1 MKYIFFSDA
10 REKKEV
16 EYIETTCIRIQDNIT
31 PIIEDKT
38 PRNINKTRILIE
50 ESPKNKNNNNL
61 EENGPIKVKHLDS
74 FNLKGERTL
83 SRLPRRQRAIITK
96 GFSQHNF

>member
-1 MKYIFFSDA
+1 MFLDVTE
-10 REKKEV
+10 RKES
-16 EYIETTCIRIQDNIT
+16 EHIETTCIRIQDNIT
-31 PIIEDKT
+31 PISEDKT

-50 ESPKNKNNNNL
+50 EAPKNKNNNNF
-61 EENGPIKVKHLDS
+61 EENGPLNVKHLDS
-74 FNLKGERTL
+74 FILKSERTL